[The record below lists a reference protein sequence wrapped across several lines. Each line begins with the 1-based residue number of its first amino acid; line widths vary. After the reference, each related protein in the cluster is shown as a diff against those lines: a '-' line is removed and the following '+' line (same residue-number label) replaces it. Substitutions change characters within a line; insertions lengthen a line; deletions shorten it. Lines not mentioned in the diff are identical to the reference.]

1 MRLELVFLIITGLV
15 ISNIYYDNY
24 YIDYIRSFEKH
35 FKIAGIIL
43 AAFSAYMLFKK
54 RPGHATSLLSNAND
68 LIKLLPLSRDTSATI
83 QPFVDMAS
91 RTSFMGAEQTKTID
105 ASLFVPNKRMMG
117 SGLNTTGRSVSE
129 TKKKFVASQ
138 QGWKCKHCGETLNA
152 TFEVD
157 HVQALQFGGTN
168 HVSNLE
174 ALCRNCH
181 GKKTMMDK
189 IGG

>member
-1 MRLELVFLIITGLV
+1 MKLELVFIFITGLV
-15 ISNIYYDNY
+15 IANIHYDNY
-24 YIDYIRSFEKH
+24 YVEYIKSFEKH
-35 FKIAGIIL
+35 FKIAGIVL

-54 RPGHATSLLSNAND
+54 RPGHATSLLSNANE
-68 LIKLLPLSRDTSATI
+68 LIKFLPLSRDTTTTI
-83 QPFVDMAS
+83 QPFMDFAS
-91 RTSFMGAEQTKTID
+91 KSGFTGTQETTKSIDTS
-105 ASLFVPNKRMMG
+105 LVNKRMMG
-117 SGLNTTGRSVSE
+117 SGANTNGRSVSE
-129 TKKKFVASQ
+129 TKKKYVASE

-168 HVSNLE
+168 HVSNLV

-189 IGG
+189 IY